1 MDQKVQNTDESRDDL
16 GFLALLAPEIR
27 GSFTAAGWSHPPV
40 WHEKSRKLDLVLS
53 SPAPLPF
60 QAYEA
65 LLTALRLR
73 FHCSVDLKVEAEDP
87 KADLSLLDS
96 YISWLVSTR
105 RDLAAFQS
113 VHPWFSE
120 DTIWFSTRDEEKHA
134 QMMHARKALV
144 EALAACGFACEP
156 GVKLETETRPDV
168 ETNVLDLPEPVR
180 E

>member
-87 KADLSLLDS
+87 KADLSVLDS
-96 YISWLVSTR
+96 YISWLHPPGPGGVSVR
-105 RDLAAFQS
+105 ASLVLGRYHLVF
-113 VHPWFSE
+113 
-120 DTIWFSTRDEEKHA
+120 
-134 QMMHARKALV
+134 HAR
-144 EALAACGFACEP
+144 
-156 GVKLETETRPDV
+156 
-168 ETNVLDLPEPVR
+168 
-180 E
+180 